1 MNLYFNQKFF
11 HKLILR
17 ILNILEK
24 NYLCMKLT
32 QSDFRKKC
40 SLIKLVITD
49 VDGVL
54 TDGGMY
60 YSDKGDI
67 MKKFHARD
75 GMGVTLLKKQKIP
88 TIIIT
93 KEKTKIV
100 REWSK
105 KMSIHHLYDGV
116 QNKFSLLEKISNDF
130 NLQPKNIAFIGD
142 DVNDFELLK
151 HVGLAVTPNDG
162 ILKNKKISD
171 YVCKNMGGN
180 GAFREIADL
189 ILSSRKLK

>member
-1 MNLYFNQKFF
+1 
-11 HKLILR
+11 
-17 ILNILEK
+17 
-24 NYLCMKLT
+24 MKISSLT
-32 QSDFRKKC
+32 LKKKC
-40 SLIKLVITD
+40 FMIKLVITD

-100 REWSK
+100 KIWSK
-105 KMSIHHLYDGV
+105 KMSISHLYDGI
-116 QNKFSLLEKISNDF
+116 QDKSSLLKKISQKYNI
-130 NLQPKNIAFIGD
+130 QPKNIAFIGD
-142 DVNDFELLK
+142 DINDLELLK
-151 HVGLAVTPNDG
+151 KVGLSVTPNDA
-162 ILKNKKISD
+162 ILDNKKISD
-171 YVCKNMGGN
+171 YICKNNGGH
-180 GAFREIADL
+180 GAFRELADL
-189 ILSSRKLK
+189 ILNSKNG

>member
-1 MNLYFNQKFF
+1 
-11 HKLILR
+11 
-17 ILNILEK
+17 
-24 NYLCMKLT
+24 MKISSLT
-32 QSDFRKKC
+32 LKKKC
-40 SLIKLVITD
+40 SMIKLVITD

-100 REWSK
+100 KIWSK
-105 KMSIHHLYDGV
+105 KMSISHLYDGI
-116 QNKFSLLEKISNDF
+116 QNKSSLLKKISQEYNI
-130 NLQPKNIAFIGD
+130 QPKNIAFIGD
-142 DVNDFELLK
+142 DINDLELLK
-151 HVGLAVTPNDG
+151 KVGLSVTPNDA
-162 ILKNKKISD
+162 ILDNKKISD
-171 YVCKNMGGN
+171 YICKNNGGH
-180 GAFREIADL
+180 GAFRELADL
-189 ILSSRKLK
+189 ILNSKNG

>member
-1 MNLYFNQKFF
+1 
-11 HKLILR
+11 
-17 ILNILEK
+17 
-24 NYLCMKLT
+24 MKISSLT
-32 QSDFRKKC
+32 LKKKC
-40 SLIKLVITD
+40 FMIKLVITD

-100 REWSK
+100 KIWSK
-105 KMSIHHLYDGV
+105 KMSISHLYDGI
-116 QNKFSLLEKISNDF
+116 QNKSSLLKKISQKYNI
-130 NLQPKNIAFIGD
+130 QPKNIAFIGD
-142 DVNDFELLK
+142 DINDLELLK
-151 HVGLAVTPNDG
+151 KVGLSVTPNDA
-162 ILKNKKISD
+162 ILDNKKISD
-171 YVCKNMGGN
+171 YVCKNNSGH
-180 GAFREIADL
+180 GAFRELADL
-189 ILSSRKLK
+189 ILNSKNG